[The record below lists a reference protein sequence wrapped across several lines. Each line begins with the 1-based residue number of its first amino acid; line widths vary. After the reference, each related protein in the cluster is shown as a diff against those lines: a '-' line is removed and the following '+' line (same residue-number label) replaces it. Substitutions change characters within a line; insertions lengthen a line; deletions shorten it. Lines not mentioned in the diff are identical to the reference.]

1 MKYPREDGGA
11 HILDSIVNVLAGHE
25 AHKGQGTDCSGYIR

>member
-1 MKYPREDGGA
+1 VKYPREDGGA

-25 AHKGQGTDCSGYIR
+25 AHLYLT